1 MLHVEDG
8 IPTPMNVV
16 WLKAWKRRV
25 FPRVFSVALCCLV
38 AIASLFSFSNS
49 AWAGLEDDRYDGDIF
64 ALYAGN
70 GSLVPPRVKLATSL
84 KQGKPVLLVFYT
96 DDSRDSKEYATTVSR
111 LQAPYGRVID
121 ILAVRVDALPIK
133 DKFEPT
139 EEGYYYK
146 GFVPQT
152 VVFDQSGKIVL
163 NETGTIAYEKID
175 DVFRTVF
182 DLLPRSESVTLKRR
196 LVNEVNTELV
206 KE

>member
-1 MLHVEDG
+1 
-8 IPTPMNVV
+8 MNVV

-38 AIASLFSFSNS
+38 AIASLVSFPNS

-70 GSLVPPRVKLATSL
+70 GSLVPPRVKLATPL
-84 KQGKPVLLVFYT
+84 KEGKPVLLVFYT
-96 DDSRDSKEYATTVSR
+96 DDSRDSKEFATTVSR

-152 VVFDQSGKIVL
+152 VVFDQSGKVVL
-163 NETGTIAYEKID
+163 NETGIIPYEKVD
-175 DVFRTVF
+175 DVFRNVF
-182 DLLPRSESVTLKRR
+182 DLLPRSESVPLKRR